1 MRQKPDKYRG
11 FTLAELLIAMWV
23 MSIILAAVA
32 TLSFA
37 LGSANNSAD
46 NTSDIYSR
54 IRYTTMRISELLRS
68 SKMVCASFSNGVA
81 IWRAD
86 DNNDNQ
92 INPGE
97 IVYLETSSNCLKIIS
112 FQPTGAAVNSVLTIT
127 NIANGQTRTWLNANC
142 QVNSVTLINNCNSVS
157 FSTDRAPP
165 FTKQLKIFFSVNQDG
180 IARNYQIT
188 DCVRCYADCLLDP
201 NGQIDPVDDDI

>member
-1 MRQKPDKYRG
+1 MKQKPNKYRG

-37 LGSANNSAD
+37 LGSANDSAD

-54 IRYTTMRISELLRS
+54 IRYTTLRINELMRS
-68 SKMVCASFSNGVA
+68 SKLICANSGTSVA
-81 IWRAD
+81 IWQAD
-86 DNNDNQ
+86 YNGDNKIEPN
-92 INPGE
+92 E
-97 IVYLETSSNCLKIIS
+97 IVYLETGSNCLKMVS
-112 FQPTGAAVNSVLTIT
+112 FQPTPLAAGQTLSLADV
-127 NIANGQTRTWLNANC
+127 ANGQTRTWLNANC

-157 FSTDRAPP
+157 FSTDRMPP

-188 DCVRCYADCLLDP
+188 NCVRCYADYLLDSS
-201 NGQIDPVDDDI
+201 GQIDPADDDI

>member
-1 MRQKPDKYRG
+1 M
-11 FTLAELLIAMWV
+11 AIWV

-32 TLSFA
+32 ALSFA
-37 LGSANNSAD
+37 LGSANDSAD

-86 DNNDNQ
+86 DNSNNQ

-97 IVYLETSSNCLKIIS
+97 IVYLETGSNCLKIVS
-112 FQPTGAAVNSVLTIT
+112 FQPTLLTAGQILSLA
-127 NIANGQTRTWLNANC
+127 NIANGQARIWLNANC
-142 QVNSVTLINNCNSVS
+142 QVNSVTLVNNCNSVS
-157 FSTDRAPP
+157 FSTDIGPP
-165 FTKQLKIFFSVNQDG
+165 FTRQLKVFFSVNQGG

-188 DCVRCYADCLLDP
+188 DCVRCYADYLLDAS
-201 NGQIDPVDDDI
+201 GQIDPVDDDI